1 MAPRR
6 IYTDEDRARA
16 YIVYTANG
24 GNVKRTSRDA
34 GVPSTTLR
42 DWIKEWEENP
52 PAVDLVE
59 QAAGDFL
66 ADAER
71 VRDKALVQLEAKL
84 GDATPS
90 ALVATVGMLTDKIN
104 LTKGLATSRNETVH
118 ALPSPAEMAEALTAA
133 FQGALQAAK
142 QRDLEIIDAEVIEP
156 PALPPASP

>member
-1 MAPRR
+1 MAGRR
-6 IYTDEDRARA
+6 VYSDEVRARA

-24 GNVKRTSRDA
+24 GNVKRTSRDT
-34 GVPSTTLR
+34 GIPESTIRT
-42 DWIKEWEENP
+42 WVSEWEIEP

-71 VRDKALVQLEAKL
+71 VRDKALATLEAKL

-118 ALPSPAEMAEALTAA
+118 ALPAPEEIANVLTAA

-142 QRDLEIIDAEVIEP
+142 QRDLEIIDAEVVAE
-156 PALPPASP
+156 LPPPSA

>member
-1 MAPRR
+1 MASRR

-42 DWIKEWEENP
+42 DWVKEWETDP
-52 PAVDLVE
+52 PAVDLVQ

-66 ADAER
+66 VDAER
-71 VRDKALVQLEAKL
+71 VRDAALATLEKKL

-104 LTKGLATSRNETVH
+104 LTKGLATSRSETVH
-118 ALPSPAEMAEALTAA
+118 ALPPPEEIAAALTAA

-142 QRDLEIIDAEVIEP
+142 DRDQEIIDAEVIEP
-156 PALPPASP
+156 PALMPASQ